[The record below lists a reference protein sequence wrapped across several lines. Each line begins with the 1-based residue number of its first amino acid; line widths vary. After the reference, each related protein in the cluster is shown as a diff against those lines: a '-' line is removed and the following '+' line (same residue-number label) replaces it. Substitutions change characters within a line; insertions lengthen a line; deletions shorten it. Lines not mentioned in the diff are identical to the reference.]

1 MWWLL
6 WFTADDIDVAMM
18 VMMMLFMM
26 MMMMM
31 MMLMT
36 VMVMV
41 MVMATMVSLTGAMRV
56 AVMMLSWVPA
66 PMTDVL
72 VPSMVNAVMDCV
84 DDAGGHL
91 DVADIDGDGCHDPRC
106 TLVAAFADLC
116 ERIRTNLGALAGL
129 PVVVPG
135 RHVHACHRQA
145 SPSGHSG
152 GLLVELNPLEAEDAG
167 ELPCGEF
174 RQLLL
179 FDALESAALKVWL
192 EKLNSASAHARQS
205 PTEFGALPGAVPF
218 DVSPG
223 GYQSPQRGRFFQ
235 SGANENNA
243 FDIDDFSDYEDDRHA
258 RESSLPALDE
268 KDWTSPT
275 NHPKS
280 RPRRR
285 SDSREDLGEA
295 KPRESGATAENG
307 EGATQA
313 PSACVEVACP
323 EAP

>member
-1 MWWLL
+1 
-6 WFTADDIDVAMM
+6 
-18 VMMMLFMM
+18 
-26 MMMMM
+26 
-31 MMLMT
+31 
-36 VMVMV
+36 
-41 MVMATMVSLTGAMRV
+41 MAGGLSL
-56 AVMMLSWVPA
+56 
-66 PMTDVL
+66 PMTASYAAWLDFRSPEDDESGCWQRRWAVL
-72 VPSMVNAVMDCV
+72 SQGFLSLFP
-84 DDAGGHL
+84 DDTCTRATGRLRLPATARALAFG
-91 DVADIDGDGCHDPRC
+91 DPRS
-106 TLVAAFADLC
+106 
-116 ERIRTNLGALAGL
+116 
-129 PVVVPG
+129 PG
-135 RHVHACHRQA
+135 RAAKLRGHR
-145 SPSGHSG
+145 PC
-152 GLLVELNPLEAEDAG
+152 GLLLELNPLEAEDAG

-179 FDALESAALKVWL
+179 FDALEPAALKVWL
-192 EKLNSASAHARQS
+192 EKLNSASANARQS

-275 NHPKS
+275 NHPKN

-285 SDSREDLGEA
+285 SGSREDLREA
-295 KPRESGATAENG
+295 KPRESGATAESG

-323 EAP
+323 EEPGAVLECY